1 MEESIAHKS
10 GFWRVFQIMLGVRM
24 ACVCESHKE
33 SGLLKSDY
41 LGSNPKYAI
50 DQRINVDDVTSLRFS
65 FLNCYIG
72 RW

>member
-1 MEESIAHKS
+1 MEVSIAYKS

-33 SGLLKSDY
+33 SGLLKSGY

-50 DQRINVDDVTSLRFS
+50 DQRTKCR
-65 FLNCYIG
+65 
-72 RW
+72 